1 MIKDCVISYFIGETA
16 CIETRI
22 HVNLSRSQY
31 FYQLIR
37 FFFRNSIYTCNT
49 TKQSLRYIF
58 SKRKNFDMFAVLDNF
73 EDILFHL
80 DTYEVSACIS
90 DTKSIFTEYRTG
102 LVMSN
107 DVFTGLF
114 TFA

>member
-1 MIKDCVISYFIGETA
+1 
-16 CIETRI
+16 
-22 HVNLSRSQY
+22 
-31 FYQLIR
+31 
-37 FFFRNSIYTCNT
+37 
-49 TKQSLRYIF
+49 
-58 SKRKNFDMFAVLDNF
+58 MFAVLDNF

-90 DTKSIFTEYRTG
+90 DTKSIFTEYHTG